1 MKGVAS
7 SWRRMKHRYN
17 LYSTKCENCSGIFF
31 PPRIICPRCRRAG
44 KMVDLKLCGRGK
56 IVSFTT
62 VHSPPEGY
70 TLQAPYLL
78 AIIRLEEGPMLT
90 AQIVETDESKIRIGT
105 PVEMVFRKL
114 IDHGEENLISY
125 GYKFRVAGKV

>member
-17 LYSTKCENCSGIFF
+17 LYSTKCENCGGIFF
-31 PPRIICPRCRRAG
+31 PPRIICPSCRRAG
-44 KMVDLKLCGRGK
+44 KMKDFRLSGRGT
-56 IVSFTT
+56 ILTFTT
-62 VHSPPEGY
+62 VYSPPEGY

-78 AIIRLEEGPMLT
+78 AVIQLEEGPRLT
-90 AQIVETDESKIRIGT
+90 AQIVEAEEKDAGIGM

-114 IDHGEENLISY
+114 IDHGEESLISY
-125 GYKFRVAGKV
+125 GYKFKISK